1 MVVKNE
7 KNYIDG
13 LICLPRIPYIL
24 NLLEEVKYKN
34 EIIEIA
40 LEGVPRSITDYVRRG
55 TSEHKKAWIDNFY
68 PIIKE
73 NIDNLINNRGFIRQ
87 EAIYNDTYHTT
98 KGIYLDN

>member
-1 MVVKNE
+1 MRKKGTNFCARIKTL

-40 LEGVPRSITDYVRRG
+40 LEGVPRSITDYVRKG

-73 NIDNLINNRGFIRQ
+73 NLLKYRQ
-87 EAIYNDTYHTT
+87 TI
-98 KGIYLDN
+98 K

>member
-1 MVVKNE
+1 MYGIDMFRRAFVAIKTKRVKSTGDMVGVDIIFQRFTDTDHCWTKGTYGYGFISHHGNF
-7 KNYIDG
+7 IDE
-13 LICLPRIPYIL
+13 
-24 NLLEEVKYKN
+24 NLQF
-34 EIIEIA
+34 
-40 LEGVPRSITDYVRRG
+40 R
-55 TSEHKKAWIDNFY
+55 Y